1 MRWWRRR
8 AAGRSSSA
16 VRGTIKLVTAP
27 QTVAP
32 KTAPGAKPE
41 LTHPCARCGAP
52 VPIDV
57 GLCERCNPLGLRDVS
72 SSQVH
77 GIAIAGV
84 VAFVVLLAVAA
95 KFALAGVGPFQ
106 ATIAA
111 PVADAT
117 GLTLALTVTN
127 KGTSTGQSTCQV
139 TDPADRT
146 GSPGVFIL
154 TPKIDGGATITFD
167 SHVTV
172 LGTVV
177 RPLEIECSG
186 P

>member
-1 MRWWRRR
+1 M
-8 AAGRSSSA
+8 
-16 VRGTIKLVTAP
+16 TAP

-32 KTAPGAKPE
+32 KTAPGVKPE

-52 VPIDV
+52 VPIDA

-84 VAFVVLLAVAA
+84 FLFVVVLAVAA
-95 KFALAGVGPFQ
+95 KFALAGIGPFE
-106 ATIAA
+106 AAIAP
-111 PVADAT
+111 PVADT
-117 GLTLALTVTN
+117 GGLTLTLTVTN
-127 KGTSTGQSTCQV
+127 KGSSTGQSTCQV

-146 GSPGVFIL
+146 GNPGAFIL
-154 TPKIDGGATITFD
+154 TPKIDGGETRTF
-167 SHVTV
+167 SQHVTV
-172 LGTVV
+172 LGSAV